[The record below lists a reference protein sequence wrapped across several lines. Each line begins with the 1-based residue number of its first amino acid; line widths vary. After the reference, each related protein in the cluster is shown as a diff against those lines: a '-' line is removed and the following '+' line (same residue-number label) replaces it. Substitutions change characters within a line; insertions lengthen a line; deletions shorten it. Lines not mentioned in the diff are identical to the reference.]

1 MSGMRWK
8 ALFDDLEA
16 QAEAGERL
24 DLEAEVRDRTR
35 RETALVPL
43 ADRLRAAVGR
53 PLTVRVL
60 GAGLLRGTATDAA
73 PDWLLLE
80 DDRADLLVPLGAVL
94 AVTGA
99 GSAAQPAPGAVAA
112 RLDLRHALRGLA
124 RDRSA
129 VSVVL
134 RDGSVLSGTIDRV
147 GADHLDLAEH
157 ALGEARRGAA
167 VHAVQ
172 LLPLDALALLRPGRP
187 GSR

>member
-1 MSGMRWK
+1 MRWK

-16 QAEAGERL
+16 QVEAGERL
-24 DLEAEVRDRTR
+24 GLEAEVRDRTR

-53 PLTVRVL
+53 TLTVRVL
-60 GAGLLRGTATDAA
+60 GAGALHGAVTDAG
-73 PDWLLLE
+73 PDWLLLD

-94 AVTGA
+94 AVAGA
-99 GSAAQPAPGAVAA
+99 GTAARPAPGAVAA

-129 VSVVL
+129 LAVVL

-157 ALGEARRGAA
+157 AVGEARRNAA
-167 VHAVQ
+167 VQAVQ
-172 LLPLDALALLRPGRP
+172 VVPLGALAVLRPGRP
-187 GSR
+187 ASR